1 MENHKMHMSSQQ
13 KIRST
18 NNKQEYNTSKNQANA
33 PFDTKLSKHA
43 AIRSQQ
49 RGVSYEIISVIL
61 DHADSDN
68 NVGSGCYSIWLSKRR
83 LRDRALRSKL
93 GSALDRAAGIDGLEI
108 PIAWAVEC
116 FRMLPL
122 HLGGVALRVWWA
134 GGCVCVCVSGG
145 GGRK

>member
-1 MENHKMHMSSQQ
+1 MHMSSQQ

-18 NNKQEYNTSKNQANA
+18 NNKQEYNTSKNQAKA

-68 NVGSGCYSIWLSKRR
+68 NVGSGCYSIWLSKCR

-93 GSALDRAAGIDGLEI
+93 GSALDRAAGITLVISGDSGE
-108 PIAWAVEC
+108 VVTV
-116 FRMLPL
+116 M
-122 HLGGVALRVWWA
+122 HDHGGKR
-134 GGCVCVCVSGG
+134 
-145 GGRK
+145 GRRYRRPN